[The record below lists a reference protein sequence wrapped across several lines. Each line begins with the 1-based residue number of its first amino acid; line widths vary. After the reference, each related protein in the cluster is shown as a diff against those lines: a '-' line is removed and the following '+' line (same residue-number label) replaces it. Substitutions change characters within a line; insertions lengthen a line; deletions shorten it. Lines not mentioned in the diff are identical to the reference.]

1 MIRRISILGIL
12 GALLLAACERFP
24 VGDAFDIDLKERQE
38 LSDKRKLHRMRVDI
52 VKMAGEAECEAVEDC
67 RFLELGAK
75 PCGGPWEYLVYSVV
89 QMDST
94 VLAKHVAKHN
104 RFESQMNA
112 RYGYASDCALPPEPQ
127 LACVAGRCVDLNRT
141 E

>member
-1 MIRRISILGIL
+1 
-12 GALLLAACERFP
+12 
-24 VGDAFDIDLKERQE
+24 
-38 LSDKRKLHRMRVDI
+38 
-52 VKMAGEAECEAVEDC
+52 
-67 RFLELGAK
+67 
-75 PCGGPWEYLVYSVV
+75 
-89 QMDST
+89 MDST